1 MDEEL
6 AKRTKTPYYIEYVY
20 PVDAYGNQTFYF
32 QLVRTKDCAILYAN
46 PIIENCMLH
55 CWKLDIKRK
64 DVTIW

>member
-20 PVDAYGNQTFYF
+20 PVDAYGRQTFYF

-46 PIIENCMLH
+46 PTIENCMLY